1 MFLTFNSDMQL
12 YEDDSAGIISR
23 VVKDILSGNN
33 TMDSKVMVEISFMEI
48 YNEEVY
54 DLLTC
59 QPTKLIVQ
67 GEFL

>member
-1 MFLTFNSDMQL
+1 MEDVLLEMSSVDSDVL
-12 YEDDSAGIISR
+12 I
-23 VVKDILSGNN
+23 
-33 TMDSKVMVEISFMEI
+33 EISYLEI

-67 GEFL
+67 GKFVGTCKFRLEGLGI

>member
-1 MFLTFNSDMQL
+1 M
-12 YEDDSAGIISR
+12 EDVLLEMSR
-23 VVKDILSGNN
+23 V
-33 TMDSKVMVEISFMEI
+33 DSDVLIEISFLEI

-67 GEFL
+67 GEFV

>member
-1 MFLTFNSDMQL
+1 MEDVLLEMSSVDSDVLIEVSFL
-12 YEDDSAGIISR
+12 
-23 VVKDILSGNN
+23 
-33 TMDSKVMVEISFMEI
+33 EI

-67 GEFL
+67 GEFT

>member
-1 MFLTFNSDMQL
+1 M
-12 YEDDSAGIISR
+12 EDVLLEMNGVDPNVSI
-23 VVKDILSGNN
+23 
-33 TMDSKVMVEISFMEI
+33 EISFVEI

-67 GEFL
+67 GELA